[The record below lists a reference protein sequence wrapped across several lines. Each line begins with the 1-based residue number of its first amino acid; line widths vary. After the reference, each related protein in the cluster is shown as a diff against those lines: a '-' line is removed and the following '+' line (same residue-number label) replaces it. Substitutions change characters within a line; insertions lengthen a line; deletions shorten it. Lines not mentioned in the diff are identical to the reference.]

1 MVLLG
6 NAGVGKSAAANVIL
20 GGETFRET
28 ETTECEIQRG
38 RVDGRNISVVD
49 TPGINSTTLSSEEL
63 KTEMRR
69 CLSLSAPGPH
79 VFLLVIRAGRFTEDV
94 RNTVK
99 WILEN
104 FGEEALKFT
113 MVLFTGKEDMT
124 NSQWIK
130 FSQDMKMLEFV
141 KNCGFGYCGI
151 NSKREVNPAQI
162 SKLLE
167 KIETRVQESGGQY
180 YTHEMY
186 EAVQRKLQ
194 EEIEEEERRRQW
206 EEEKQQE
213 ERRNEGERRG
223 RAESE
228 NKHQQ
233 IEEKLQQNTEEI
245 HKKLE
250 LLTSIRDDKVPSSA
264 NPQEAI
270 SRRQTVDT
278 ISEHNNQIRTGNEEP
293 GTQPEKDVDRKTLEG
308 LVTMEIKSM
317 REDYRRQKDWEDR
330 GATGGMIPDPESHLR
345 IVLLGST
352 KAGKSASGNTI
363 LGRAAFQKNINSTAK
378 CRRQDGRVGNK
389 RITVIDTKGVSHRA
403 DISAYCEL
411 FEESLSLSTPGPHV
425 FLLVIHSPKIL
436 NNTIDPLINNLGQ
449 DFLRRALILLTHGD
463 RWGTDHER
471 TLKYNLELKQLVHS
485 CGGDYQIFN
494 NMKQKE
500 DRTQVTELLEKIETL
515 VQKNEG
521 KHYTNEMY
529 QEAQRQRIEDRV
541 GVLEEKVDV
550 LSRQNEQLST
560 VIKQSQ
566 RRKSKE
572 NECCLL

>member
-1 MVLLG
+1 MVDGESHLRIVLLG
-6 NAGVGKSAAANVIL
+6 STKAGKSASGNTIL
-20 GGETFRET
+20 GRAAF
-28 ETTECEIQRG
+28 QK
-38 RVDGRNISVVD
+38 N
-49 TPGINSTTLSSEEL
+49 INSTAKCRRQDGRVGNKRITVIDTKGVSHRADISAYCELFEES
-63 KTEMRR
+63 
-69 CLSLSAPGPH
+69 LSLSTPGPH
-79 VFLLVIRAGRFTEDV
+79 VFLLVIHSPKILNNTIDPLINNLGQDFLRRAL
-94 RNTVK
+94 
-99 WILEN
+99 ILLTHGDRWGTDHERT
-104 FGEEALKFT
+104 LKYNLELKQLVHSCGGDYQIFNN
-113 MVLFTGKEDMT
+113 MKQKEDRT
-124 NSQWIK
+124 QVT
-130 FSQDMKMLEFV
+130 E
-141 KNCGFGYCGI
+141 
-151 NSKREVNPAQI
+151 
-162 SKLLE
+162 LLE
-167 KIETRVQESGGQY
+167 KIETLVQKNEGKH
-180 YTHEMY
+180 YTNEMY
-186 EAVQRKLQ
+186 QEAQRQ
-194 EEIEEEERRRQW
+194 RIEDRVGVL
-206 EEEKQQE
+206 EEKVDVLSRQNEQLSTVIKQSQ
-213 ERRNEGERRG
+213 RR
-223 RAESE
+223 
-228 NKHQQ
+228 
-233 IEEKLQQNTEEI
+233 
-245 HKKLE
+245 KK
-250 LLTSIRDDKVPSSA
+250 
-264 NPQEAI
+264 
-270 SRRQTVDT
+270 
-278 ISEHNNQIRTGNEEP
+278 
-293 GTQPEKDVDRKTLEG
+293 
-308 LVTMEIKSM
+308 
-317 REDYRRQKDWEDR
+317 
-330 GATGGMIPDPESHLR
+330 SHLR